1 MLVSFTQLFS
11 GVLRIRI
18 CGTVF
23 ANTLSQG
30 LTEFAP
36 DAPFNL
42 VHHSVPAIWMLL
54 PVMQEGIIHTY
65 VLVSPTTKLDKGRL
79 NALQV

>member
-36 DAPFNL
+36 DAPNL
-42 VHHSVPAIWMLL
+42 VHHSVPATWMLL
-54 PVMQEGIIHTY
+54 PVIQEGIIHTY
-65 VLVSPTTKLDKGRL
+65 VLVSPTTNLDKGRL